1 MTPPPLFLVAGS
13 EFTQPLVH
21 FFVEVW
27 LGCNRNKLNCI
38 RKSTEFHPREFSFP
52 TTVSSVFSLGSPA
65 LDGMLLSSLLETEI
79 RTTLALTCLSLR
91 GCDDEL
97 VVLDP
102 VVAREGAGTGGGKAG
117 GAYCVPIDAFAKGGT

>member
-1 MTPPPLFLVAGS
+1 MLF
-13 EFTQPLVH
+13 P
-21 FFVEVW
+21 
-27 LGCNRNKLNCI
+27 CNRDKFCVSNSI
-38 RKSTEFHPREFSFP
+38 EFHPREFSFP
-52 TTVSSVFSLGSPA
+52 ATVRSVFSLGSPA

-102 VVAREGAGTGGGKAG
+102 VVAREGAGTGGGCGAGG
-117 GAYCVPIDAFAKGGT
+117 GAYCVPIDAFVEGGT